1 VEDFAG
7 ISRGRPVCIP
17 APGIQM
23 TNISHVRDLSSM
35 LTLAVLKPE
44 AANGSIFNAVSDRG
58 TTFDGLVRMC
68 SKAAGKEAKIVHY
81 DPKAVGV
88 DAKKAFPFRNMVPIF
103 PSLHLR
109 SEYLFEKRLVH
120 MVYIIG
126 SYRIFCH

>member
-1 VEDFAG
+1 MGLKCFSCWIAG

-17 APGIQM
+17 APGIQV

-35 LTLAVLKPE
+35 LTLAVGKPE

-68 SKAAGKEAKIVHY
+68 AKAAGKEAKIVHY

-88 DAKKAFPFRNMVPIF
+88 DAKKAFPFRNMVNIF
-103 PSLHLR
+103 PCTI
-109 SEYLFEKRLVH
+109 V
-120 MVYIIG
+120 
-126 SYRIFCH
+126 